1 MAFHL
6 LRILLFISSAS
17 LVGFGL
23 LLFISGPDIAF
34 GLLLDITKPFLNTS
48 EANIVKAS
56 PAIDAEIR
64 SLAPFLIGYGILVFL
79 AAKHLRTHL
88 YYVPHLLTVIVM
100 AGVGRLIS
108 YFIIGTLYPLFYVL
122 LAAELGLPLLLF
134 IIYRRIVSALS

>member
-1 MAFHL
+1 M
-6 LRILLFISSAS
+6 
-17 LVGFGL
+17 
-23 LLFISGPDIAF
+23 
-34 GLLLDITKPFLNTS
+34 
-48 EANIVKAS
+48 
-56 PAIDAEIR
+56 
-64 SLAPFLIGYGILVFL
+64 